1 MVLALRSVGVCTTLF
16 PVWCSVLLLFLSPNL
31 ILVVLCYAVDELLQ
45 GDVGIALESP
55 DQKTRG
61 FVVQI
66 TLPR

>member
-1 MVLALRSVGVCTTLF
+1 MGAAARVFRSLE
-16 PVWCSVLLLFLSPNL
+16 L
-31 ILVVLCYAVDELLQ
+31 IHVVLWYDVVELLQ
-45 GDVGIALESP
+45 RDLGIALESS

>member
-1 MVLALRSVGVCTTLF
+1 VF
-16 PVWCSVLLLFLSPNL
+16 PACSVTRAAARVFRSPEL
-31 ILVVLCYAVDELLQ
+31 ILVVLWYAMVELLQ
-45 GDVGIALESP
+45 GDPGIALESP

>member
-1 MVLALRSVGVCTTLF
+1 MGAAARVFRS
-16 PVWCSVLLLFLSPNL
+16 PEL
-31 ILVVLCYAVDELLQ
+31 IHVVLWYDVVELLQ
-45 GDVGIALESP
+45 GDLGIALESP

>member
-1 MVLALRSVGVCTTLF
+1 
-16 PVWCSVLLLFLSPNL
+16 LLLLVL
-31 ILVVLCYAVDELLQ
+31 ILVCELLQ
-45 GDVGIALESP
+45 VKTGVVLESP